1 MNFLTLNL
9 NFMSN
14 GLGRGL
20 GSLIPQKNDPVTT
33 PPSSST
39 IEGEVMRVS
48 PDVII
53 ANPRQPRNNFS
64 DAELNELVQ
73 SVREYGIIQPLVV
86 TRTAGGYELIAGE
99 RRLRAAR
106 LVGLKE
112 VPIVVREADDQEKLE
127 IALIENIQRE
137 DLNAV
142 ELALGYKKLAEEFN
156 LNQDQL
162 AKKLGKSRPV
172 VTNTLRI
179 LQLPQ
184 AIQDAL
190 INGEITEG
198 HAKIL
203 VGLDSEQKQFELFNR
218 IKTRHLNVDTTLL
231 EARRMGGTK
240 QARIQ
245 INYADKDKEML
256 LRQFFGAK
264 SEIKRIRKGGE
275 VVVHFTSEEEL
286 DGIIKK
292 IS

>member
-1 MNFLTLNL
+1 MTEKN
-9 NFMSN
+9 MSN

-20 GSLIPQKNDPVTT
+20 GSLIPQKNDPTNITSVADA
-33 PPSSST
+33 SVSDD
-39 IEGEVMRVS
+39 ILRVS
-48 PDVII
+48 PDLII
-53 ANPRQPRNNFS
+53 ANPSQPRTRFTDNGL
-64 DAELNELVQ
+64 EELVQ

-86 TRTAGGYELIAGE
+86 TKTSNGYELIAGE

-106 LVGLKE
+106 IVGLKE
-112 VPIVVREADDQEKLE
+112 VPIVIRAAGDQEKLE

-137 DLNAV
+137 DLNPV

-162 AKKLGKSRPV
+162 AKKIGKSRPV

-184 AIQDAL
+184 LIQEAL

-218 IKTRHLNVDTTLL
+218 IKTRHLNVDSTLT

-240 QARIQ
+240 QARVQ
-245 INYADKDKEML
+245 INYADKDKEMI

-264 SEIKRIRKGGE
+264 TEIKRVRKGGE
-275 VVVHFTSEEEL
+275 VVIHFTSEEEL
-286 DGIIKK
+286 GEIIKK
-292 IS
+292 VS

>member
-1 MNFLTLNL
+1 MTEKN
-9 NFMSN
+9 MSN

-20 GSLIPQKNDPVTT
+20 GSLIPQKNDPASIT
-33 PPSSST
+33 PLSLQT
-39 IEGEVMRVS
+39 EGEVMRVS
-48 PDVII
+48 PDTII
-53 ANPRQPRNNFS
+53 ANPRQPRNSFN

-86 TRTAGGYELIAGE
+86 TKTAEGYELIAGE

-112 VPIVVREADDQEKLE
+112 VPIIVREADDQEKLE

-286 DGIIKK
+286 EGIIKK
-292 IS
+292 VS

>member
-1 MNFLTLNL
+1 MTEKN
-9 NFMSN
+9 MSN

-20 GSLIPQKNDPVTT
+20 GSLIPQKNDPTNITSVADI
-33 PPSSST
+33 SVSDD
-39 IEGEVMRVS
+39 ILRVS
-48 PDVII
+48 PDSII
-53 ANPRQPRNNFS
+53 ANPSQPRTRFTDNGL
-64 DAELNELVQ
+64 EELVQ

-86 TRTAGGYELIAGE
+86 TKTSNGYELIAGE

-106 LVGLKE
+106 IVGLKE
-112 VPIVVREADDQEKLE
+112 VPIVIRSADNQEKLE

-137 DLNAV
+137 DLNPV

-162 AKKLGKSRPV
+162 AKKIGKSRPV

-184 AIQDAL
+184 LIQEAL

-218 IKTRHLNVDTTLL
+218 IKTRHLNVDSTLT

-240 QARIQ
+240 QARVQ

-264 SEIKRIRKGGE
+264 AEIKRVRKGGE
-275 VVVHFTSEEEL
+275 VVIHFTSEEEL
-286 DGIIKK
+286 GEIIKK
-292 IS
+292 VS

>member
-1 MNFLTLNL
+1 
-9 NFMSN
+9 MSN

-20 GSLIPQKNDPVTT
+20 GSLIPQKNDPSTIT
-33 PPSSST
+33 PSSLQT
-39 IEGEVMRVS
+39 EGEVMRVS
-48 PDVII
+48 PDTII
-53 ANPRQPRNNFS
+53 ANPRQPRNNFN

-86 TRTAGGYELIAGE
+86 TKTTEGYELIAGE

-112 VPIVVREADDQEKLE
+112 VPIIVREADDQEKLE

-275 VVVHFTSEEEL
+275 VVVYFTSEEEL
-286 DGIIKK
+286 EGIIKK

>member
-1 MNFLTLNL
+1 
-9 NFMSN
+9 MSN

-86 TRTAGGYELIAGE
+86 TKTAGGYELIAGE

-112 VPIVVREADDQEKLE
+112 VPIVIREADDQEKLE

-245 INYADKDKEML
+245 INYADKDKEMI

-264 SEIKRIRKGGE
+264 SEIKRVRKGGE

-286 DGIIKK
+286 EGIIKK

>member
-1 MNFLTLNL
+1 
-9 NFMSN
+9 MSN

-20 GSLIPQKNDPVTT
+20 GSLIPQKNDPVIT

-86 TRTAGGYELIAGE
+86 TKTAGGYELIAGE

>member
-1 MNFLTLNL
+1 
-9 NFMSN
+9 MSN

-20 GSLIPQKNDPVTT
+20 GSLIPQKNDPVIT
-33 PPSSST
+33 PPSSSI

-64 DAELNELVQ
+64 DAELNELVL

-86 TRTAGGYELIAGE
+86 TKTAGGYELIAGE

>member
-1 MNFLTLNL
+1 
-9 NFMSN
+9 MSN

-20 GSLIPQKNDPVTT
+20 GSLIPQKNDPVHT
-33 PPSSST
+33 PPSSS
-39 IEGEVMRVS
+39 IQAEGEVLRVS
-48 PDVII
+48 PDNII
-53 ANPRQPRNNFS
+53 ANPRQPRNNFTDS
-64 DAELNELVQ
+64 GLDELVQ

-86 TRTAGGYELIAGE
+86 TKTVQGYELIAGE

-112 VPIVVREADDQEKLE
+112 VPIVIREADDQEKLE

-264 SEIKRIRKGGE
+264 SEVKRIRKGGE
-275 VVVHFTSEEEL
+275 VIVHFSSEEEL
-286 DGIIKK
+286 EGIIKK

>member
-1 MNFLTLNL
+1 
-9 NFMSN
+9 MSN

-20 GSLIPQKNDPVTT
+20 GSLIPQKNDPTNITSVADI
-33 PPSSST
+33 SVSDD
-39 IEGEVMRVS
+39 ILRVS
-48 PDVII
+48 PDSII
-53 ANPRQPRNNFS
+53 ANPSQPRTRFTDNGL
-64 DAELNELVQ
+64 EELVQ

-86 TRTAGGYELIAGE
+86 TKTSNGYELIAGE

-106 LVGLKE
+106 IVGLKE
-112 VPIVVREADDQEKLE
+112 VPIVIRAAGDQEKLE

-137 DLNAV
+137 DLNPV

-162 AKKLGKSRPV
+162 AKKIGKSRPV

-184 AIQDAL
+184 LIQEAL

-218 IKTRHLNVDTTLL
+218 IKTRHLNVDSTLT

-240 QARIQ
+240 QARVQ
-245 INYADKDKEML
+245 INYADKDKEMI

-264 SEIKRIRKGGE
+264 TEIKRVRKGGE
-275 VVVHFTSEEEL
+275 VVIHFTSEEEL
-286 DGIIKK
+286 GEIIKK
-292 IS
+292 VS

>member
-1 MNFLTLNL
+1 
-9 NFMSN
+9 MSN

-20 GSLIPQKNDPVTT
+20 GSLIPQKNDPASIT
-33 PPSSST
+33 PLSLQT
-39 IEGEVMRVS
+39 EGEVMRVS
-48 PDVII
+48 PDTII
-53 ANPRQPRNNFS
+53 ANPRQPRNSFN

-86 TRTAGGYELIAGE
+86 TKTAEGYELIAGE

-112 VPIVVREADDQEKLE
+112 VPIIVREADDQEKLE

-286 DGIIKK
+286 EGIIKK
-292 IS
+292 VS

>member
-1 MNFLTLNL
+1 
-9 NFMSN
+9 MSN

-20 GSLIPQKNDPVTT
+20 GSLIPQKNDPTNITSVADA
-33 PPSSST
+33 SVSDD
-39 IEGEVMRVS
+39 ILRVS
-48 PDVII
+48 PDLII
-53 ANPRQPRNNFS
+53 ANPSQPRTRFTDNGL
-64 DAELNELVQ
+64 EELVQ

-86 TRTAGGYELIAGE
+86 TKTSNGYELIAGE

-106 LVGLKE
+106 IVGLKE
-112 VPIVVREADDQEKLE
+112 VPIVIRAAGDQEKLE

-137 DLNAV
+137 DLNPV

-162 AKKLGKSRPV
+162 AKKIGKSRPV

-184 AIQDAL
+184 LIQEAL

-218 IKTRHLNVDTTLL
+218 IKTRHLNVDSTLT

-240 QARIQ
+240 QARVQ
-245 INYADKDKEML
+245 INYADKDKEMI

-264 SEIKRIRKGGE
+264 TEIKRVRKGGE
-275 VVVHFTSEEEL
+275 VVIHFTSEEEL
-286 DGIIKK
+286 GEIIKK
-292 IS
+292 VS

>member
-1 MNFLTLNL
+1 MNKMNS
-9 NFMSN
+9 MSN

-20 GSLIPQKNDPVTT
+20 GSLIPQKNDPVVSQAQQ
-33 PPSSST
+33 SSSN
-39 IEGEVMRVS
+39 EADVLRVS
-48 PDVII
+48 PDAII
-53 ANPRQPRNNFS
+53 ANPSQPRTRFN
-64 DAELNELVQ
+64 DAELSELVQ

-86 TRTAGGYELIAGE
+86 TKTANGYELIAGE

-112 VPIVVREADDQEKLE
+112 VPIVIRAADKQEKLE

-142 ELALGYKKLAEEFN
+142 ELALGYKKLADEFN
-156 LNQDQL
+156 LNQEQL

-184 AIQDAL
+184 LIQEAL

-218 IKTRHLNVDTTLL
+218 IKTRHLNVDSTLT

-240 QARIQ
+240 QARVQ
-245 INYADKDKEML
+245 INYADKDKEMR

-264 SEIKRIRKGGE
+264 SEIKRVRKGGE
-275 VVVHFTSEEEL
+275 VIVHFTSDEEL
-286 DGIIKK
+286 EEIIKK
-292 IS
+292 VS

>member
-1 MNFLTLNL
+1 
-9 NFMSN
+9 MSN

-86 TRTAGGYELIAGE
+86 TKTAGGYELIAGE

>member
-1 MNFLTLNL
+1 
-9 NFMSN
+9 MSN

-20 GSLIPQKNDPVTT
+20 GSLIPQKNDPATIS
-33 PPSSST
+33 PSSSQA
-39 IEGEVMRVS
+39 EGEVMRVN
-48 PDVII
+48 PNNII

-64 DAELNELVQ
+64 GAELNELVQ

-86 TRTAGGYELIAGE
+86 TKTAQGYELIAGE

-112 VPIVVREADDQEKLE
+112 VPIIVREADDQEKLE

-286 DGIIKK
+286 EGIIKK

>member
-1 MNFLTLNL
+1 
-9 NFMSN
+9 MSN

-20 GSLIPQKNDPVTT
+20 GSLIPQKNDPIII

-39 IEGEVMRVS
+39 TEGEVMRVS

-86 TRTAGGYELIAGE
+86 TKTAEGYELIAGE

-106 LVGLKE
+106 LVGLRE

>member
-1 MNFLTLNL
+1 
-9 NFMSN
+9 
-14 GLGRGL
+14 
-20 GSLIPQKNDPVTT
+20 
-33 PPSSST
+33 
-39 IEGEVMRVS
+39 
-48 PDVII
+48 
-53 ANPRQPRNNFS
+53 
-64 DAELNELVQ
+64 
-73 SVREYGIIQPLVV
+73 
-86 TRTAGGYELIAGE
+86 
-99 RRLRAAR
+99 LRAAR
-106 LVGLKE
+106 IVGLKE
-112 VPIVVREADDQEKLE
+112 VPIVIRSADNQEKLE

-137 DLNAV
+137 DLNPV

-162 AKKLGKSRPV
+162 AKKIGKSRPV

-184 AIQDAL
+184 LIQEAL

-218 IKTRHLNVDTTLL
+218 IKTRHLNVDSTLT

-240 QARIQ
+240 QARVQ

-264 SEIKRIRKGGE
+264 AEIKRVRKGGE
-275 VVVHFTSEEEL
+275 VVIHFTSEEEL
-286 DGIIKK
+286 GEIIKK
-292 IS
+292 VS